1 MRQHLLSERGG
12 ENIKYYFTGYLGT
25 SCADKKK
32 KKKKAFI
39 AYSAFVWILQA
50 VKPQQNEKLERVSPG
65 LCAFYILV
73 AFVLR

>member
-12 ENIKYYFTGYLGT
+12 ENIKYYFMGYLGT
-25 SCADKKK
+25 SCAD
-32 KKKKAFI
+32 KKKAFI

>member
-1 MRQHLLSERGG
+1 MKEGERIL
-12 ENIKYYFTGYLGT
+12 NTISRDIWAPAVLI
-25 SCADKKK
+25 K

>member
-1 MRQHLLSERGG
+1 MKEGERIL
-12 ENIKYYFTGYLGT
+12 NTISWDIWAPAVLI
-25 SCADKKK
+25 
-32 KKKKAFI
+32 KKAFI

>member
-25 SCADKKK
+25 SCAD

>member
-1 MRQHLLSERGG
+1 MRQHLLSERG
-12 ENIKYYFTGYLGT
+12 ERILNTISRDIWAPAVLI
-25 SCADKKK
+25 
-32 KKKKAFI
+32 KKKAFI